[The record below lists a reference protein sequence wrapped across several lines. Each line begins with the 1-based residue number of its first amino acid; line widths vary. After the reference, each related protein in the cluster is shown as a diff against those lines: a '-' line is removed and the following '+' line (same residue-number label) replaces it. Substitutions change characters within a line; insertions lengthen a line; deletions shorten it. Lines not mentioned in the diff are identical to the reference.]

1 MSEQEQP
8 GREVAAQAPAAGAGA
23 MRVSHEDR
31 DAVAEALRVA
41 AGDGRLSS
49 DELDER
55 LEKALTAV
63 TYADFTPLL
72 SDLPG
77 TALGPL
83 TGALAAAMPGAVAA
97 PQPKELI
104 TISAHASA
112 SKRDGAWVVPARM
125 KLAVHAGAVV
135 LDFRRAVISAPTL
148 HIDAD
153 VHAGSVV
160 LLTRPG
166 IAVDFDD
173 VSNHSG
179 VVHENAPWGDSTP
192 VFFRISVSGRCHAGT
207 ITAGPPK
214 PPRPPRRTFWQW
226 LTRAPR
232 PKAITESPV

>member
-1 MSEQEQP
+1 MSDQEQP
-8 GREVAAQAPAAGAGA
+8 RQEVAAQAAGTGHGA

-63 TYADFTPLL
+63 TYADFKPLL
-72 SDLPG
+72 ADLPG

-83 TGALAAAMPGAVAA
+83 SGALAAAASGAVTP
-97 PQPKELI
+97 PQPKEVI
-104 TISAHASA
+104 KIRAHAS
-112 SKRDGAWVVPARM
+112 SSRREGAWVVPGRM
-125 KLAVHAGAVV
+125 QLSTHAGVIV
-135 LDFRRAVISAPTL
+135 LDFRQAVISAPTL

-153 VHAGSVV
+153 VHAGSIM
-160 LLTRPG
+160 LITRPG

-179 VVHENAPWGDSTP
+179 VVRETAPWGDGVP
-192 VFFRISVSGRCHAGT
+192 VFFRISVSGQCHAGS

-232 PKAITESPV
+232 PKAIAG